1 MQSRMCGVVS
11 LLLLQLQKTLMQHLY
26 CAVVVINYINTQ
38 LCQGN
43 CCWWRFRGHSACSF
57 THQHDNTPVEDSSVV
72 TVATGWA
79 QERLLQDVTAARKQT
94 FNSRLIFFSSSS
106 HSFLVVY
113 LCEPRNLMK
122 GFGHSQTHV
131 KERFNCRWC
140 YENMTSVQNSI
151 CVWCETE
158 PGKNRTVRFKVTKTS
173 SGIMKCGQD
182 R

>member
-1 MQSRMCGVVS
+1 MLCEERSFVTLFTNTSFTENKRLNIKQSRMCGVVS

-94 FNSRLIFFSSSS
+94 FNSRLIFFFKLFT
-106 HSFLVVY
+106 FLPGC
-113 LCEPRNLMK
+113 LSLWTQEFN
-122 GFGHSQTHV
+122 
-131 KERFNCRWC
+131 ERFWSLSDPC
-140 YENMTSVQNSI
+140 
-151 CVWCETE
+151 
-158 PGKNRTVRFKVTKTS
+158 
-173 SGIMKCGQD
+173 
-182 R
+182 